1 METVTIE
8 VDSDLLEQV
17 KELIKPYGITPEQ
30 LIEQFFRWCA
40 ECPEEAT
47 QYLKAAMLEQSNT

>member
-30 LIEQFFRWCA
+30 LIEQFFRWWA